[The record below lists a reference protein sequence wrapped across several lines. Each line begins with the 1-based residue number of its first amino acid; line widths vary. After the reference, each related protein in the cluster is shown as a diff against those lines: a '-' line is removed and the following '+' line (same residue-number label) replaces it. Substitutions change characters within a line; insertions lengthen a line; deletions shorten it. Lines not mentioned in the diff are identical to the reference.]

1 MSGQPARWHRSTR
14 SRAMSRGSVLALLVI
29 ALLSA
34 GCSDSSENSS
44 SSSSVTSTS
53 APATVAPTTV
63 VVTTTVVPTTTIA
76 PTTTTIAPTTTTI
89 LPLITEGAIV
99 LIANAAGVPGAASQL
114 SAELQA
120 VGYAM
125 KEPTDAAGYEESLDA
140 TKIYYLPVAEAAAGS
155 LALVMQVNSVGR
167 MPTPAPILD
176 AQVGL
181 GDATILLML
190 GKDLAGKTIPGLA
203 ER

>member
-1 MSGQPARWHRSTR
+1 M
-14 SRAMSRGSVLALLVI
+14 
-29 ALLSA
+29 
-34 GCSDSSENSS
+34 
-44 SSSSVTSTS
+44 
-53 APATVAPTTV
+53 
-63 VVTTTVVPTTTIA
+63 
-76 PTTTTIAPTTTTI
+76 
-89 LPLITEGAIV
+89 